1 MALLLEVSLVLA
13 IAQQDCINS
22 RVVDD
27 REAGEDDVT
36 QQGTE
41 NGDWNR
47 IIDLIHTTR
56 LEDLHRD
63 TEIVATDTTTRTHEL
78 RLEEYIQ
85 DGRKELAE
93 PEEDQ
98 CHTVEK
104 SDLTNVL
111 EEKVEGLDA
120 SSAEVLVTRDNDDV
134 GVLGEVAE
142 TLL

>member
-1 MALLLEVSLVLA
+1 MVLLLEVSLVLA

-27 REAGEDDVT
+27 REAGEDDVA
-36 QQGTE
+36 QQGTK

-63 TEIVATDTTTRTHEL
+63 TEVVATDTTTRTHEL
-78 RLEEYIQ
+78 QLEEYIQ
-85 DGRKELAE
+85 DGCKKLAE

-111 EEKVEGLDA
+111 EEEVEGLDA